1 MIRAFAIATSIAT
14 MRLLFV
20 PALFAFGEA
29 TDERARW
36 LSLTSFGIAFSVHSA
51 IAEVWIRVTRSRRE
65 GEGRPDEAHVHGDR
79 ALP

>member
-1 MIRAFAIATSIAT
+1 MIRAFAIGTSIAT

-36 LSLTSFGIAFSVHSA
+36 LSVVSFGVAFSLHAAV
-51 IAEVWIRVTRSRRE
+51 AELCIRAARRRLRT
-65 GEGRPDEAHVHGDR
+65 G
-79 ALP
+79 